1 MSWQDT
7 EKSVLYKYLEKT
19 QKGGGNKLDSQVLKS
34 YIVRYDKN
42 QKNLADAMELSLSRL
57 NAKINETGA
66 EFNQSEIKFIKKR
79 YRLTDKETQ
88 NIFFNN

>member
-1 MSWQDT
+1 VD
-7 EKSVLYKYLEKT
+7 
-19 QKGGGNKLDSQVLKS
+19 KLDSQVLKS

-42 QKNLADAMELSLSRL
+42 QKNLADAMGLSLSRL

>member
-1 MSWQDT
+1 M
-7 EKSVLYKYLEKT
+7 
-19 QKGGGNKLDSQVLKS
+19 DSQVLKS

-42 QKNLADAMELSLSRL
+42 QKNLADAMGLSLSRL